1 MNLRIVHSRQEL
13 LDHQLERSKF
23 RQEALMK
30 VFKEWGLQSKKSK
43 LKTSWSTKSVSQN
56 WQLNILLRKD

>member
-30 VFKEWGLQSKKSK
+30 VFK
-43 LKTSWSTKSVSQN
+43 
-56 WQLNILLRKD
+56 D